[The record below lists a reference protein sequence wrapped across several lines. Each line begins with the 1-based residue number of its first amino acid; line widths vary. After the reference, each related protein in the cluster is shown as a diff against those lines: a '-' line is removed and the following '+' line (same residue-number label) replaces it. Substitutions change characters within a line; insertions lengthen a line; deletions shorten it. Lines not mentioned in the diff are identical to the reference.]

1 MKKYWVL
8 WVFIFILGGI
18 LFWVFLCDVESNGKE
33 YALLEV
39 FAVVLWGV
47 FAILALVLNI
57 AYWAGIARL
66 IGKYTKNAPKW
77 FCYIL
82 LVVYAALGI
91 WLECKLC
98 DGGKYIEEQYK
109 EYQFQ
114 KKFEYK
120 YHVDF

>member
-1 MKKYWVL
+1 MKKYWAL

-39 FAVVLWGV
+39 FAVVLWGI
-47 FAILALVLNI
+47 FAILALALNI

-66 IGKYTKNAPKW
+66 IDKYTKNAPKW

-82 LVVYAALGI
+82 LVIYAALGI
-91 WLECKLC
+91 WLECKLY